1 MICLL
6 WARSPRE
13 TLAKAAASFCL
24 FLFPISPRG
33 RALDD
38 DRLIGVDH
46 GIVAAGQVLHPPVL
60 AARPVLADL
69 AGLPAREANAIAERI
84 MVRMR

>member
-1 MICLL
+1 M
-6 WARSPRE
+6 
-13 TLAKAAASFCL
+13 
-24 FLFPISPRG
+24 
-33 RALDD
+33 DD

-46 GIVAAGQVLHPPVL
+46 GIVAAGQALHPPVL